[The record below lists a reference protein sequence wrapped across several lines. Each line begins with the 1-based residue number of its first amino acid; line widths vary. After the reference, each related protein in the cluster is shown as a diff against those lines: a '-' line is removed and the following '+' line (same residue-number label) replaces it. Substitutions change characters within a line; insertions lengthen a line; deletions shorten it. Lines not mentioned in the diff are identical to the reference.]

1 MSDGSD
7 SFLVIVSRREPWLF
21 ATLTRVFE
29 SSDRVHVIL
38 DRRVDLP
45 PPSSGVIE
53 RRQQDVSVS
62 LRELGWAVV
71 PGRADV
77 PPDPAVSGGPDHAVA
92 GDWPAVVTR
101 QS

>member
-1 MSDGSD
+1 MNDGDD

-38 DRRVDLP
+38 DRRADVP
-45 PPSSGVIE
+45 PPAGGVSE

-71 PGRADV
+71 PGRAEA
-77 PPDPAVSGGPDHAVA
+77 PPASAVSGSQDDAVM
-92 GDWPAVVTR
+92 GGRP
-101 QS
+101 

>member
-1 MSDGSD
+1 MNDNED

-38 DRRVDLP
+38 DRRADVP
-45 PPSSGVIE
+45 PPAGGVSE
-53 RRQQDVSVS
+53 RRQQDVSAS

-71 PGRADV
+71 PSRAEAPPAPAESRGGDDAVVSGRA
-77 PPDPAVSGGPDHAVA
+77 
-92 GDWPAVVTR
+92 
-101 QS
+101 